1 MDLEIGKLDALK
13 FSTKQYISNAWLAL
27 GIHLV
32 VLGWLFSSQQ
42 IQVLIK
48 EKLFIQIS
56 LTCLLLLLEY
66 LRWFVNW
73 PIHRRI
79 RLLEMEVAAKTSA
92 TLAQAYTIKPYRFIC
107 NELLIC
113 LLTVFAITFIWLYPY
128 L

>member
-13 FSTKQYISNAWLAL
+13 FLTKQYISNAWLAL

-32 VLGWLFSSQQ
+32 ALGWLLSFQQ
-42 IQVLIK
+42 IQMLIK
-48 EKLFIQIS
+48 EKLFIQIG
-56 LTCLLLLLEY
+56 LTCVLLLIEC

-113 LLTVFAITFIWLYPY
+113 LLTIFAITFIWLYPY

>member
-13 FSTKQYISNAWLAL
+13 FLTKQYISNAWLAL

-32 VLGWLFSSQQ
+32 VLGWLLSSQQ
-42 IQVLIK
+42 IQVLIT
-48 EKLFIQIS
+48 EELFIQIG
-56 LTCLLLLLEY
+56 LTCALLLLEC

-79 RLLEMEVAAKTSA
+79 RFLEMEVAAKTSTA
-92 TLAQAYTIKPYRFIC
+92 LAQAYTIKLYRFIC

>member
-13 FSTKQYISNAWLAL
+13 FSTTQYISNAWLAL

-32 VLGWLFSSQQ
+32 ALGWLLSSQQ

-48 EKLFIQIS
+48 EKLFIQIG
-56 LTCLLLLLEY
+56 LTCVLLLIEC

-79 RLLEMEVAAKTSA
+79 RLLEMEVTAKTSA

-113 LLTVFAITFIWLYPY
+113 LLTIFAITFIWLYPY

>member
-42 IQVLIK
+42 IQMLIK
-48 EKLFIQIS
+48 EKLFIQIG
-56 LTCLLLLLEY
+56 LTCVLLLIEC

-113 LLTVFAITFIWLYPY
+113 LLTIFAITFIWLYPY